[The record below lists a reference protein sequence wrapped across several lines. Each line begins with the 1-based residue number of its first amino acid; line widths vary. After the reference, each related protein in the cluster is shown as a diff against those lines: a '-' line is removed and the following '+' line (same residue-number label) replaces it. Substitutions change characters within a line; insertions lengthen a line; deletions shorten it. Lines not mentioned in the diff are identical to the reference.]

1 MQKNLDLSLDLNKF
15 LKSIKLKKQ
24 YIKQLNNK
32 NIKLSNI
39 KQNNNRTLNSILFYK
54 TKYLIKEDYLVKYII
69 DITFSKSNTL
79 LHVMDP
85 SGNLKF
91 FCSAGELH
99 YKGKGKK
106 ARLSVFKHLYWI
118 LVSKLTFLK
127 GKSIAL
133 HLKNVGYRKF
143 WVIKLMKKKFFI
155 KVVKSFNLY
164 PYNGCRKKKCE
175 EKSLKKKKKWP
186 SG

>member
-1 MQKNLDLSLDLNKF
+1 MQKNLDSSLDLNKF
-15 LKSIKLKKQ
+15 FKNIKLKKQ

-39 KQNNNRTLNSILFYK
+39 KKNNYKTLNSILYYK
-54 TKYLIKEDYLVKYII
+54 TKYLTKEDFLISYII

-79 LHVMDP
+79 LHVMDS

-106 ARLSVFKHLYWI
+106 ARLSVFKHLYRI
-118 LVSKLTFLK
+118 LVSKLTFLQS
-127 GKSIAL
+127 KSIAL
-133 HLKNVGYRKF
+133 HLKNVSHRKF
-143 WVIKLMKKKFFI
+143 WIIKLLKKRFFI
-155 KVVKSFNLY
+155 KIVKSFNLY
-164 PYNGCRKKKCE
+164 PYNGCRKKKMRR
-175 EKSLKKKKKWP
+175 KKFKKRRN
-186 SG
+186 G